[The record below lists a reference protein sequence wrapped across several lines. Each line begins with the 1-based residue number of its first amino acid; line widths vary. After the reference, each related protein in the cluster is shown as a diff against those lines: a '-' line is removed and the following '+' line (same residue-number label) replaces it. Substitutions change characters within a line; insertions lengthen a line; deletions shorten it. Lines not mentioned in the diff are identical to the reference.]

1 MPWLPTLVARFRSFS
16 PRRFAVSAAV
26 LASAAALGPAPS
38 ARAGMERLPADVRV
52 ASQAIALDLDPSR
65 SSYSGSVRIDLLV
78 SARRTDLDFHSQ
90 RIELGTITLRGAA
103 GAIELRAQ
111 NEDEEGFVHAVRADG
126 APIEPGRYTLEIA
139 FTNEFDER
147 ASSLYRLKV
156 ADDWY
161 AFTQFEACDARAAF
175 PCFDEPSVKIP
186 YQFTITVP
194 AGQEAV
200 TNSPVVS
207 DKTAGDRRTIVF
219 LKTKPMPSYLLA
231 IAVGPLEYT
240 AVTGTSVP
248 TRIVTVKGKS
258 RLAAPV
264 AAMVPPV
271 LAALEK
277 YFGRRYP
284 YEKLDLLAV
293 PEYVYGAMENPGA
306 VTYSDQYLLYDPKS
320 MSVSQKRLL
329 ARFTAHELSHMWFG
343 DLVTMAWWDDL
354 WLNESFA
361 EWMGDKIVT
370 QVFPELDTR
379 VSGLGET
386 EEAYTED
393 SRLTARTIRQPVTTA
408 ANLLSTVDA
417 LTYQK
422 GQSVLE
428 MMEGWLG
435 PDTFRRGVLAYLK
448 EHEWGNAVE
457 ADLWRALSKAS
468 GRDVG
473 AMGSSYFNQPGIP
486 IVRGELLEGGRI
498 ALRQARFLN
507 YGLQDSVPRLWQI
520 PISMSYPSPKG
531 VVRHQLLLT
540 GRDTTVALPGLGAP
554 PPWIELNVDQSGYY
568 RWRVEGPAM
577 TRLANEATRVLT
589 PRERYG
595 FLLNAY
601 ALLKG
606 GAIRGDEYA
615 RLLVGFGDDPDP
627 AVVSAVTEGVGAVHE
642 YYVTEDL
649 RRPFA
654 DYIRR
659 VLGGSLTRIGLDAK
673 PSEPASVSSLRPEL
687 FATLADLGQ
696 DSKLRAYARVQTDRY
711 LAGERVDPSMQGP
724 ALRVAALDGDAALFD
739 AFIKKFESDP
749 VPSERGRLL
758 AAIGS
763 FEASD
768 LRARSF
774 DYVLKGPLKP
784 QELNYLIRSLG
795 SRPEHEEE
803 VWTWVTTHYD
813 QIVKRIPSLYVIYLP
828 WFASGC
834 ELTRLEAARAF
845 FADPAHLPPGTE
857 AELLKMAASVT
868 ECAGLR
874 EREGAALRTYLQGAV
889 TAP

>member
-1 MPWLPTLVARFRSFS
+1 MPLFGALTRRLRFFRTGT
-16 PRRFAVSAAV
+16 FAVAPLAV
-26 LASAAALGPAPS
+26 AIALAAAPA
-38 ARAGMERLPADVRV
+38 ARASMERLPADVRV

-65 SSYSGSVRIDLLV
+65 SSYSGSVRIELTV
-78 SARRTDLDFHSQ
+78 AARRADLDFHSQ
-90 RIELGTITLRGAA
+90 KIDLGTITLRGAA
-103 GAIELRAQ
+103 GAISLRAKD
-111 NEDEEGFVHAVRADG
+111 EDEEGFVRAERTDG

-139 FTNEFDER
+139 FTNDFDER

-194 AGQEAV
+194 AGEEAV

-207 DKTAGDRRTIVF
+207 DKTADGKRTIAF

-231 IAVGPLEYT
+231 IAVGKLEYT
-240 AVTGTSVP
+240 PVTGTSIP

-264 AAMVPPV
+264 AAVVPPV

-361 EWMGDKIVT
+361 EWMGEKIVT

-386 EEAYTED
+386 EFAYTED

-473 AMGSSYFNQPGIP
+473 AMGTTYFNQPGIP
-486 IVRGELLEGGRI
+486 IVRGELLAGGRI

-507 YGLQDSVPRLWQI
+507 YGLQDSAPRLWQI
-520 PISMSYPSPKG
+520 PVSMSYPSPKG
-531 VVRHQLLLT
+531 VIRHQILLT
-540 GRDTTVALPGLGAP
+540 GRDTTAALPGLDAP

-577 TRLANEATRVLT
+577 TRLANEAVRVLT

-627 AVVSAVTEGVGAVHE
+627 SVLSAVAEGVGAVHD
-642 YYVTEDL
+642 YFVTEDL
-649 RRPFA
+649 RGPFA
-654 DYIRR
+654 DYVRH

-673 PSEPASVSSLRPEL
+673 PGESASVSSLRPEL

-696 DSKLRAYARVQTDRY
+696 DSKLRARARAQTDRY
-711 LAGERVDPSMQGP
+711 LAGESVDPSMQGP
-724 ALRVAALDGDAALFD
+724 ALRIAALDGDAALFD
-739 AFIKKFESDP
+739 AFVKKFESDP

-758 AAIGS
+758 VAIGS
-763 FEASD
+763 FEAPD

-784 QELNYLIRSLG
+784 QELNSLLRSM
-795 SRPEHEEE
+795 SQRPEREDE
-803 VWTWVTTHYD
+803 VWTWLTTHYD

-857 AELLKMAASVT
+857 AELLKMAAAVT

-874 EREGAALRTYLQGAV
+874 EREGASLRSYLQGVV